1 MSDDYKIKEVR
12 VHLKSGVV
20 IVAETSSLEAVKKLL
35 VDVLTVG
42 DVAASLETERTHHK
56 EGDRCSPTGDDPY
69 SLLEIKA
76 SMRPGTLAKAKI
88 VAFKDNAPHLLKPN
102 AFSNTTDAVLV
113 LLLCLESGLK
123 TPRIALDAF
132 RGLYE
137 SQNIKSGSPLRI
149 LLSNLRA
156 AGYINKSEYMSEK
169 TLILTGKGE
178 IKGIEALQAMMKTA

>member
-12 VHLKSGVV
+12 VQLKSGALV
-20 IVAETSSLEAVKKLL
+20 VAEASSLEAVKKLL
-35 VDVLTVG
+35 VDVSSFG
-42 DVAASLETERTHHK
+42 GVAAPAEIVRTQK
-56 EGDRCSPTGDDPY
+56 DGDQRSQAGDDPY

-76 SMRPGTLAKAKI
+76 SMQAGTLSKAKI

-123 TPRIALDAF
+123 MSRISLDAF

-149 LLSNLRA
+149 ILTNLRA
-156 AGYINKSEYMSEK
+156 AGYINKSAYMSEK
-169 TLILTGKGE
+169 TIVLTGKGE
-178 IKGIEALQAMMKTA
+178 NKGIEALQSIMKTA